1 MMCMHV
7 SGAEAGIHRRLMRV
21 LQQSAVADFCCTLLL
36 TAFLHIHP
44 RCPTG
49 LAARLSSF
57 QGLEAAAE
65 GSISLQQTR

>member
-1 MMCMHV
+1 
-7 SGAEAGIHRRLMRV
+7 MRV